1 MYVPKHF
8 ALDDPGRIAEVLRRF
23 DFALLVS
30 AVEGRAPVATHLPF
44 VFDGGRGAKGTLSAH
59 MARANPHW
67 RDLAKLAEAGG
78 EALVTFSGPHAY
90 ISPSWY
96 GPGDAV
102 PTWNYVAVHATGVPR
117 LIEDPAA
124 VRALL
129 TELIAIHEVDRAV
142 PWSLADQ
149 DKAFL
154 ARMQRSIV
162 AFEIPV
168 ARLEAKAK
176 LSQNKEPS
184 VRRSV
189 AAALRED
196 GETDLAEWMEDMA
209 LKD

>member
-1 MYVPKHF
+1 M
-8 ALDDPGRIAEVLRRF
+8 RRF

-30 AVEGRAPVATHLPF
+30 TLEGQAPVATHLPF
-44 VFDGGRGAKGTLSAH
+44 VFDGAREAKGTLSAH

-67 RDLAKLAEAGG
+67 RDLVELAEMGR
-78 EALVTFSGPHAY
+78 EALVIFSGPHAY

-102 PTWNYVAVHATGVPR
+102 PTWNYVAVHAYGVPR
-117 LIEDPAA
+117 VIEDPAA
-124 VRALL
+124 VRAIL
-129 TELIAIHEVDRAV
+129 TETVAVQEGGRAV
-142 PWSLADQ
+142 PWSLAAQ
-149 DKAFL
+149 DEAFL
-154 ARMQRSIV
+154 ARMQRGIV

-176 LSQNKEPS
+176 LSQNKDTG

-189 AAALRED
+189 AATLREG
-196 GETDLAEWMEDMA
+196 GETDLAQWMEDLV

>member
-1 MYVPKHF
+1 MYVPEIFK
-8 ALDDPGRIAEVLRRF
+8 LDDPHRIAAVLRRF
-23 DFALLVS
+23 NFALLVS
-30 AVEGRAPVATHLPF
+30 ALEGRAPVATHLPF
-44 VFDGGRGAKGTLSAH
+44 IFDAARGDKGTLIAH

-67 RDLAKLAEAGG
+67 RDLAKLAETGG
-78 EALVTFSGPHAY
+78 EALTIFSGPHAY

-117 LIEDPAA
+117 LVEDPAA
-124 VRALL
+124 VRAIL
-129 TELIAIHEVDRAV
+129 TELVAVHEAGRAA
-142 PWSLADQ
+142 PWSLEGQ
-149 DKAFL
+149 GEAFL
-154 ARMQRSIV
+154 ARMQRGIV

-176 LSQNKEPS
+176 LSQNKDAG

-196 GETDLAEWMEDMA
+196 GEADLAEWMDSVSA
-209 LKD
+209 